1 MDKNHDGRLPYQK
14 MKQALNRLCGD
25 LSAVELRS
33 IFNAFDLDCVGSVDY
48 VEFARRLLMRDGE
61 DDGGEREEDSKRR
74 SHDIWTEEE
83 RVRHLQRPTEAMELR
98 KQTRERSAKSNSF
111 HEKDTE
117 AVSQNLAKGGV
128 SNFTPHEGAFVSSL
142 RSQHEEGHHHAAFGS
157 STSTNR
163 SPTGKGR
170 KESLWME
177 EKQKNEK
184 LYKRSLKKVS
194 TLIEDVETEDSL
206 RSLFES
212 FDRNQDQR
220 ISMDEFKASLSKVQL
235 TDPESRAL
243 FKHYDQDNNGTIS
256 FDEFARGVE
265 SAVAEL
271 RKKREAK
278 AKKARKDKEKRAE
291 EDKQRRRPLTT
302 EERVSNY
309 LTNKFESLDGN
320 SDGVLTDSELE
331 SLAKWAFHLTKAA
344 ESGDTKAFEA
354 FKSELLGVC
363 TVRGKKKKQM
373 DCKTFVEV
381 FKPMFIRVWDDGEKT
396 KSKPPAMDE
405 MPPPP
410 PRD

>member
-48 VEFARRLLMRDGE
+48 VEFARRLLMKDDE
-61 DDGGEREEDSKRR
+61 DYGDSKRR
-74 SHDIWTEEE
+74 SHDVWTEEE

-98 KQTRERSAKSNSF
+98 KQIRERSAATNSF

-117 AVSQNLAKGGV
+117 AVSQNLAKVGV
-128 SNFTPHEGAFVSSL
+128 STNFTPHQGAFVSSL

-163 SPTGKGR
+163 SPTGNKKKR
-170 KESLWME
+170 ESVWME

-184 LYKRSLKKVS
+184 LYRRSLKKVS
-194 TLIEDVETEDSL
+194 ALIENIETEDSL
-206 RSLFES
+206 RSLFGS

-220 ISMDEFKASLSKVQL
+220 ISIDEFKASLSKVQL

-271 RKKREAK
+271 SKKREV
-278 AKKARKDKEKRAE
+278 KKAREEKK
-291 EDKQRRRPLTT
+291 DKQRRRPLTI
-302 EERVSNY
+302 EERVCNY
-309 LTNKFESLDGN
+309 LTNKFISLDGN

-344 ESGDTKAFEA
+344 ESGDTKAFET
-354 FKSELLGVC
+354 FKSELFGLC
-363 TVRGKKKKQM
+363 TVRGKKKRQM
-373 DCKTFVEV
+373 DRKTFLEV
-381 FKPMFIRVWDDGEKT
+381 FKPMFISVWDDGKKT
-396 KSKPPAMDE
+396 KSKPPSAMNE